1 MKISI
6 LGVSG
11 MLGSQLLK
19 SMSKKGFDI
28 TATYRNKGKI
38 SPAAYSDVQFVPLDA
53 SGASISDIQEV
64 IQGSAWCINCIGI
77 IKPYIKD
84 TNMDEVL
91 RAIDVNSAFPAR
103 LAAAA
108 QKTDTKVIQI
118 ATDCVWDGQAGAYS
132 ENAPHNASDVYG
144 KSKSLGEIQ
153 TENFFNLRCSIIG
166 KELDGHVSLM
176 DWFLAQP
183 HGAAINGYTNH
194 HWNGITTLQF
204 ANICAAIIEN
214 DRKPRNV
221 QHIVPAN
228 SLSKNDLLRVF
239 ADVFER
245 KDIII
250 TPYDAPIGIDRT
262 IQTLFT
268 AENEALWSLAGYD
281 TPPTLTAMIQEFK
294 ESL

>member
-19 SMSKKGFDI
+19 SMSKHGLDI
-28 TATYRNKGKI
+28 IATYRSADKI
-38 SPAAYSDVQFVPLDA
+38 NADAYPDVQFVQLDV
-53 SGASISDIQEV
+53 SSASITDIQKT
-64 IQGSAWCINCIGI
+64 IAGSTWCINCIGI

-84 TNMDEVL
+84 TDMDDVL
-91 RAIDVNSAFPAR
+91 CAIDVNSAFPAR

-108 QKTDTKVIQI
+108 KKTGTKVMQI
-118 ATDCVWDGQAGAYS
+118 ATDCVWDGQAGTYR
-132 ENAPHNASDVYG
+132 ENAPHNAGDVYG

-153 TENFFNLRCSIIG
+153 AENFFNLRCSIIG

-183 HGAAINGYTNH
+183 HGAEINGYTNH

-204 ANICAAIIEN
+204 SNICAAII
-214 DRKPRNV
+214 KHGYTPRNL

-228 SLSKNDLLRVF
+228 SLNKNDLLHIF

-245 KDIII
+245 KDIKIM
-250 TPYDAPIGIDRT
+250 PYDAPIGIDRT

-268 AENEALWSLAGYD
+268 SENKELWSLAGYE
-281 TPPTLTAMIQEFK
+281 TPPTLQAMIQEFK